1 MIRTVPA
8 VNGVVVL
15 GDTKPTVKAI
25 RSGKATIVIVTKAA

>member
-15 GDTKPTVKAI
+15 GDSKPTVKTI